1 MTVTELLDA
10 VQFVVDAEGKRQAVQ
25 LPLTLW
31 EELVTLLEDIEDA
44 EELEKLDTKDGEII
58 EWEQAKSE
66 LRSEGLD
73 V

>member
-44 EELEKLDTKDGEII
+44 EELKKLGTEDGEIV

>member
-25 LPLTLW
+25 LPLSLW
-31 EELVTLLEDIEDA
+31 EELVTLLEDIEDT
-44 EELEKLDTKDGEII
+44 EELEKLGAEDDEFV
-58 EWEQAKSE
+58 EWEQAKRE
-66 LRSEGLD
+66 LRAEGLD